1 MMKNMKTKLVLKRT
15 GQDVDNKPMRTADG
29 NEVAENGGN
38 LANRDRMT
46 SNGSIE
52 KGRDRGMDQSP
63 FGRQDCMRT
72 ESTTKPR

>member
-1 MMKNMKTKLVLKRT
+1 MKAKLVLKRM

-29 NEVAENGGN
+29 NEAAENGGN

-52 KGRDRGMDQSP
+52 EGREEAWIRAHLAG
-63 FGRQDCMRT
+63 
-72 ESTTKPR
+72 KIA